1 MTGQSNPRFR
11 LLIGWCCLMSSAL
24 LMMTV
29 YLATSSNKQ
38 SETNTTTSEHHSSA
52 GPQEKRV
59 QFSEL
64 QALNVIDYIRL
75 LKDKKKIWICT
86 QPCKSKRLKLNN
98 SSVEIASTGLYHIHA
113 QVGFKRH
120 ESTQETKKTPQ
131 KNTINLIKNKGLS
144 AQKKLSEVISFE
156 PGTLRLIRLVKLKE
170 GDSIS
175 LDINYQNQSMSLLE
189 DEYHTYW
196 EIILLNEI

>member
-24 LMMTV
+24 LTMTV
-29 YLATSSNKQ
+29 YLATSSIKQ
-38 SETNTTTSEHHSSA
+38 SETNTTTSGHLNSA
-52 GPQEKRV
+52 GLQEKRV
-59 QFSEL
+59 QNSEL
-64 QALNVIDYIRL
+64 PALDVYDYIRL
-75 LKDKKKIWICT
+75 LKDKEKIWICT
-86 QPCKSKRLKLNN
+86 QPCESKTLKLNN
-98 SSVEIASTGLYHIHA
+98 SSVEIAKSGLYHIHA
-113 QVGFKRH
+113 QVSFKRQ
-120 ESTQETKKTPQ
+120 EKTQETKKTSQ
-131 KNTINLIKNKGLS
+131 KNTINLIKNKGLG

-175 LDINYQNQSMSLLE
+175 LDITQSMSILE

-196 EIILLNEI
+196 EIILLNEK